1 MQGSRFEGSN
11 KPGRANDIDIAKPL
25 QNMIA
30 DVCLG
35 SSSKMSLLKMQVVRA
50 DEFLQYFQ
58 RMRQFLA
65 EGLVIEADQIMATL
79 EE

>member
-50 DEFLQYFQ
+50 DEFL
-58 RMRQFLA
+58 
-65 EGLVIEADQIMATL
+65 
-79 EE
+79 